1 MPVYYL
7 HKPEAD
13 RPLLAKFKTQKAS
26 QPLDTLANL
35 IDQAQERN
43 GCISPQE
50 VLDLAAAA
58 KEGVESLF
66 QDIERIDQEAMQ
78 EAVFETFLSKEDR
91 FKLLCEQYE
100 EYLDELIAD
109 SPHICSKWE
118 APNIQGP

>member
-7 HKPEAD
+7 HKPESV
-13 RPLLAKFKTQKAS
+13 RPMPAGFKTQQAS
-26 QPLDTLANL
+26 QPLDNLARL
-35 IDQAQERN
+35 IEHAQNHN
-43 GCISPQE
+43 GCINPQE

-58 KEGVESLF
+58 KEGIESLF
-66 QDIERIDQEAMQ
+66 QDIARTDQEAMQ
-78 EAVFETFLSKEDR
+78 EAVFETFLSKADR